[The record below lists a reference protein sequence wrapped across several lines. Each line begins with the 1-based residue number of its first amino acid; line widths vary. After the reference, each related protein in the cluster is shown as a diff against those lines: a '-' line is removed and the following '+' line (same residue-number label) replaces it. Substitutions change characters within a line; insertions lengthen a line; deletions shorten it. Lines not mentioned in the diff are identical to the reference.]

1 MAVYTKVDAGALA
14 AFLDAYD
21 IGAPRRFEGILQGVE
36 NTNYE
41 LETDRGRYVL
51 TLFERRTAAR
61 DLPYFLGLMAHLAA
75 AGFPAPGPTR
85 QTSGALSG
93 DLLGKSAAIVTFLA
107 GDWPRVPTPDQAA
120 EAGAGL
126 ARLHLAAA
134 DFGGKRPN
142 DLGVDA
148 WRALFARSSARA
160 DEVAPGLKAEI
171 EAALA
176 RIEAAWPSGL
186 PAGHIHADLF
196 PDNLFLDGGKLS
208 GVIDFYF
215 ASEDAYAYDLAIM
228 LNAWCFQAGR
238 TWRDDRAA
246 ALTAGYERVRPLSK
260 DERAALPVL
269 QAGGAMRFLLT
280 RLHDWL
286 HPAPGALVRP
296 KDPLEQLACL
306 RLFESQIP

>member
-1 MAVYTKVDAGALA
+1 MAVYTTVDAGALTR
-14 AFLDAYD
+14 FLACYD

-41 LETDRGRYVL
+41 LETERGRFVL

-75 AGFPAPGPTR
+75 AGFPAPKPIR

-93 DLLGKSAAIVTFLA
+93 DLLGKAAAIVTFLP
-107 GDWPRVPTPDQAA
+107 GDWPRDPTADQAA

-134 DFGGKRPN
+134 DFSARRPN
-142 DLGVDA
+142 DLNIDA
-148 WRALFARSSARA
+148 WRPLFARSADRA
-160 DEVAPGLKAEI
+160 DDVAPGLKAEI
-171 EAALA
+171 AATLA
-176 RIEAAWPSGL
+176 RLEAAWPRGL
-186 PAGHIHADLF
+186 PSGHIHADLF
-196 PDNLFLDGGKLS
+196 PDNLFLDGARLS

-215 ASEDAYAYDLAIM
+215 ACEDAYAYDLAIM
-228 LNAWCFQAGR
+228 LNAWCFQAGPA
-238 TWRDDRAA
+238 WRDDRAA
-246 ALTAGYERVRPLSK
+246 ALTAGYARVRPLS
-260 DERAALPVL
+260 DHERAALPVL

-286 HPAPGALVRP
+286 HPTPGALVRP